1 MTLLH
6 RIRRGLIFLAVV
18 ALVSIAGHKYLT
30 GETWID
36 SLYFFVITVSTVG
49 YGEHSSEAWP
59 VQLFT
64 IGVITVGTITMAYL
78 LGLIVQSMIE
88 GQINFA
94 LGNRRMTREIAHL
107 NGHTIICGL
116 GRIGQTLADELQL
129 RGKDYV
135 VIDRNP
141 DVVQA
146 ACEDNQLVVTGDAT
160 LEETLLDAG
169 IERASTVVV
178 ALKDDAD
185 NVFLTLTARNLNPNL
200 KIIARG
206 EQPTTEKKLVQ
217 AGADQVVMPALI
229 GARRMAA
236 LVTRPHAAQMMD
248 HVADHT
254 KLEAE
259 LDELSLAAQSLLI
272 GQSIREVAARQK
284 HNLLVIAIRRC
295 DGQMLFN
302 PDPDA
307 QFEAGD
313 TLIVMGNREDI
324 AKFQREFRL

>member
-1 MTLLH
+1 MSLLQ
-6 RIRRGLIFLAVV
+6 RIRRGLVFLFVV
-18 ALVSIAGHKYLT
+18 ALVSVVGHKYLT
-30 GETWID
+30 GESWID
-36 SLYFFVITVSTVG
+36 SIYFFVITVSTVG
-49 YGEHSSEAWP
+49 YGEHSSEAAP

-64 IGVITVGTITMAYL
+64 IGVIVVGTITMAYL

-94 LGNRRMTREIAHL
+94 LGIRRMTREIGQL

-116 GRIGQTLADELQL
+116 GRIGQTLAAELQQ
-129 RGKDYV
+129 RGRQYV

-160 LEETLLDAG
+160 LEETLKDAG

-185 NVFLTLTARNLNPNL
+185 NVFLTLTARNLNKGL

-206 EQPTTEKKLVQ
+206 EQPTTEKKLIQ

-236 LVTRPHAAQMMD
+236 LVTRPNAAEMMD
-248 HVADHT
+248 HFADHT
-254 KLEAE
+254 NLDAE
-259 LDELSLAAQSLLI
+259 LDELSLDADSPLI
-272 GQSIREVAARQK
+272 GQTIRQAAARQH
-284 HNLLVIAIRRC
+284 HNLLIVGIRRC
-295 DGQMLFN
+295 DGQMVFN
-302 PDPDA
+302 PNPDA
-307 QFEAGD
+307 KFEAGD
-313 TLIVMGNREDI
+313 TLVAMGNRDDI
-324 AKFQREFRL
+324 SKFQREFRL